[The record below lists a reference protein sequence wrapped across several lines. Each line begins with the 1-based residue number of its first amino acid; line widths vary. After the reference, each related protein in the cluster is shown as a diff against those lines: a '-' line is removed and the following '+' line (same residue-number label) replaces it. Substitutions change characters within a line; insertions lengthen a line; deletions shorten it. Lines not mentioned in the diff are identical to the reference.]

1 MRGDEAMLEIESGE
15 RQAVLPAALCAECK
29 AQKATG
35 AELADLR
42 ADLVELERKLIP
54 LLNRVRA
61 LLGKPS
67 VVTQERPLDAR
78 GKPP

>member
-1 MRGDEAMLEIESGE
+1 MRRDEAMLETKAGE
-15 RQAVLPAALCAECK
+15 RQAVLPSALCAECK
-29 AQKATG
+29 AQKTTG

-61 LLGKPS
+61 LLGKTP

>member
-1 MRGDEAMLEIESGE
+1 MLEIKSGE
-15 RQAVLPAALCAECK
+15 SLAALPSALCAPRK
-29 AQKATG
+29 AQKTTG

-61 LLGKPS
+61 LLEKPP
-67 VVTQERPLDAR
+67 VVTHDRPLDAR